1 MSARSLTGFYAF
13 FGSCLV
19 SWKTKKQKTASKSFA
34 EVEYKSMSA
43 TTSELERI
51 AHLLHDC

>member
-43 TTSELERI
+43 TTLSLI
-51 AHLLHDC
+51 HI